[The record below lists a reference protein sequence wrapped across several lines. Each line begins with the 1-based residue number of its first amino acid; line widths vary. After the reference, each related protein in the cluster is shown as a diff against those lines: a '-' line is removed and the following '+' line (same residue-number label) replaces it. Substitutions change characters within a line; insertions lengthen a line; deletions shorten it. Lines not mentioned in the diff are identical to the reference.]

1 MNFRFI
7 LIILFFYTSIYSQ
20 YGSIEINTGGFSF
33 IPIFTSEKPHIILRA
48 GTNNKKRFSV
58 NLLNLTSINGL
69 NPSNLSLISRYRI
82 VNKEKIKIDVGMHLP
97 AFRVDENQEYK
108 SRIVQE
114 SNIIYNINSKTKLSL
129 LYMHGEGRNFNFN
142 VNFLTLNFQKTLNK
156 FMLNSQLYVLNIDD
170 IIGFAQSVY
179 FKLNNK
185 LNLKFFVNK
194 SITTKKLNK
203 TLGFQFK
210 L

>member
-1 MNFRFI
+1 
-7 LIILFFYTSIYSQ
+7 
-20 YGSIEINTGGFSF
+20 
-33 IPIFTSEKPHIILRA
+33 
-48 GTNNKKRFSV
+48 
-58 NLLNLTSINGL
+58 
-69 NPSNLSLISRYRI
+69 
-82 VNKEKIKIDVGMHLP
+82 
-97 AFRVDENQEYK
+97 
-108 SRIVQE
+108 
-114 SNIIYNINSKTKLSL
+114 
-129 LYMHGEGRNFNFN
+129 MHGEGRNFNFN

>member
-1 MNFRFI
+1 M
-7 LIILFFYTSIYSQ
+7 
-20 YGSIEINTGGFSF
+20 
-33 IPIFTSEKPHIILRA
+33 
-48 GTNNKKRFSV
+48 
-58 NLLNLTSINGL
+58 TSINGL

-82 VNKEKIKIDVGMHLP
+82 VNKEKIKIDLGIHLP

-114 SNIIYNINSKTKLSL
+114 SNIIYSINSKTKLSL

-142 VNFLTLNFQKTLNK
+142 VNFLTLNFQKTLSK
-156 FMLNSQLYVLNIDD
+156 FVLNSQLYVLNIDD

-185 LNLKFFVNK
+185 LNLKLFVNK

>member
-1 MNFRFI
+1 MNFRFT
-7 LIILFFYTSIYSQ
+7 LFILFFYSSIYSQ

-33 IPIFTSEKPHIILRA
+33 IPIFTSEEPHIILRA

-82 VNKEKIKIDVGMHLP
+82 VNKEKIKIDIGIHLP
-97 AFRVDENQEYK
+97 AFRVDENQKYK

-114 SNIIYNINSKTKLSL
+114 SNIIYSINSKTKLSL
-129 LYMHGEGRNFNFN
+129 LYIHGEGRNFNFN

-156 FMLNSQLYVLNIDD
+156 FMLKSQFYILNIDD
-170 IIGFAQSVY
+170 IIGFAQSVSY
-179 FKLNNK
+179 KINNK
-185 LNLKFFVNK
+185 LILNLFVNK
-194 SITTKKLNK
+194 SITTKKLNN
-203 TLGFQFK
+203 TLGIQF
-210 L
+210 LL